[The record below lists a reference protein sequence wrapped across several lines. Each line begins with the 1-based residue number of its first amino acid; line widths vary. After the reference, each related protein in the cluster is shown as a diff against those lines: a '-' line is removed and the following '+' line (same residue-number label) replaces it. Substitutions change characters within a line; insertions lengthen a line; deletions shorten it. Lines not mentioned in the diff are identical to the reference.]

1 MLDLETRLATLEA
14 AAPIKTVLGYEL
26 ENTEASPV
34 GTYELIR
41 TVGNFTKHRAGTSLR
56 LDWSAHSVTTGPAN
70 AFCHYQLRIDGR
82 ANDGDNAIN
91 YQGDQEGNVVSY
103 VPVGNTNQTESV
115 STFAEF
121 PGVAA
126 GLHTVQIYVRGLNG
140 VTACTLNDVNFNQ
153 QVVVEE
159 YGASSLSTFEASA
172 VAATS
177 DQGAEE
183 GGAEEGGG

>member
-1 MLDLETRLATLEA
+1 M
-14 AAPIKTVLGYEL
+14 
-26 ENTEASPV
+26 
-34 GTYELIR
+34 
-41 TVGNFTKHRAGTSLR
+41 
-56 LDWSAHSVTTGPAN
+56 
-70 AFCHYQLRIDGR
+70 
-82 ANDGDNAIN
+82 
-91 YQGDQEGNVVSY
+91 VSY

-140 VTACTLNDVNFNQ
+140 VTTCTLNDVNFNQ

-177 DQGAEE
+177 TGRRRGRRRRGRGLTDQGLR
-183 GGAEEGGG
+183 